1 MKKIHFIL
9 VLFSVLAISCFAAKD
24 QKKTKKEPKP
34 VTYVIKPDSNTYAI
48 LGKTMTD
55 ILFSP
60 SKVTCYA
67 VKGKAQVDKS
77 DLELEPHYV
86 RDSLIAKLSPSQI
99 SMFQFL
105 VLSDKSNYSQDS
117 VKVRSPYVPQLEL
130 CFEKKKQQV
139 HVLISQSDFSW
150 TICYDDK
157 KQGNW
162 NYAEKRLV
170 GRFCK
175 MISNS
180 NIK

>member
-1 MKKIHFIL
+1 MRKNYLFF
-9 VLFSVLAISCFAAKD
+9 VLFSVLTISCFAAKE
-24 QKKTKKEPKP
+24 QKMKKESKP
-34 VTYVIKPDSNTYAI
+34 AVYAIQPDSNTYTI

-67 VKGKAQVDKS
+67 VKGKAQVDKT
-77 DLELEPHYV
+77 DFELEPHYV
-86 RDSLIAKLSPSQI
+86 RDSLIAKLTPSQVAL
-99 SMFQFL
+99 FQFL

-117 VKVRSPYVPQLEL
+117 IKVRSPYVPHLEL

-162 NYAEKRLV
+162 NYTEKRLV
-170 GRFCK
+170 RRFCN
-175 MISNS
+175 MISNRS
-180 NIK
+180 IK

>member
-1 MKKIHFIL
+1 MRKNYLFFL
-9 VLFSVLAISCFAAKD
+9 LFFVLTISCFVAKE
-24 QKKTKKEPKP
+24 QKMKKESKP
-34 VTYVIKPDSNTYAI
+34 AVYAIQPDSNTYTI

-67 VKGKAQVDKS
+67 VKGKAQVDKT
-77 DLELEPHYV
+77 DFELEPHYV
-86 RDSLIAKLSPSQI
+86 RDSLIAKLTPSQVAL
-99 SMFQFL
+99 FQFL
-105 VLSDKSNYSQDS
+105 VLSDKSNYTQDS
-117 VKVRSPYVPQLEL
+117 IKVRSPYVPHLEL

-170 GRFCK
+170 GRFCN
-175 MISNS
+175 MISNHS
-180 NIK
+180 IK

>member
-1 MKKIHFIL
+1 M
-9 VLFSVLAISCFAAKD
+9 LFSALTISCFAAKE
-24 QKKTKKEPKP
+24 QKMKKESKP
-34 VTYVIKPDSNTYAI
+34 AVYAIQPDSNTYTI

-67 VKGKAQVDKS
+67 VKGKAQVDKN
-77 DLELEPHYV
+77 DFELEPHYV
-86 RDSLIAKLSPSQI
+86 RDSLIAKLTPSQVAL
-99 SMFQFL
+99 FQFL

-117 VKVRSPYVPQLEL
+117 IKVRSPYVPHLEL

-170 GRFCK
+170 GRFCN
-175 MISNS
+175 MISNHS
-180 NIK
+180 IK

>member
-1 MKKIHFIL
+1 MRRNYLFF
-9 VLFSVLAISCFAAKD
+9 VLFSVLTISCFAAKE
-24 QKKTKKEPKP
+24 QKMKKESKP
-34 VTYVIKPDSNTYAI
+34 AVYAIQPDSNTYTI

-67 VKGKAQVDKS
+67 VKGKAQVDKT
-77 DLELEPHYV
+77 DFELEPHYV
-86 RDSLIAKLSPSQI
+86 RDSLIAKLTPSQVAL
-99 SMFQFL
+99 FQFL

-117 VKVRSPYVPQLEL
+117 IKVRSPYVPHLEL

-170 GRFCK
+170 GRFCN
-175 MISNS
+175 MISNHS
-180 NIK
+180 IK

>member
-1 MKKIHFIL
+1 MRKNYLFF
-9 VLFSVLAISCFAAKD
+9 VLFSVLTISCFAAKE
-24 QKKTKKEPKP
+24 QKMKKESKP
-34 VTYVIKPDSNTYAI
+34 AVYAIQPDSNTYTI

-67 VKGKAQVDKS
+67 VKGKAQVDKT
-77 DLELEPHYV
+77 DFELEPHYV
-86 RDSLIAKLSPSQI
+86 RDSLIAKLTPSQVAL
-99 SMFQFL
+99 FQFL

-117 VKVRSPYVPQLEL
+117 IKVRSPYVPHLEL

-170 GRFCK
+170 RRFCN
-175 MISNS
+175 MIINHS
-180 NIK
+180 IK

>member
-1 MKKIHFIL
+1 MRKNYLFF
-9 VLFSVLAISCFAAKD
+9 VLFSVLTISCFAAKE
-24 QKKTKKEPKP
+24 QKMKKESKP
-34 VTYVIKPDSNTYAI
+34 AVYAIQPDSNTYTI

-67 VKGKAQVDKS
+67 VKGKAQVDKT
-77 DLELEPHYV
+77 DFELEPHYV
-86 RDSLIAKLSPSQI
+86 RDSLIAKLTPSQVAL
-99 SMFQFL
+99 FQFL
-105 VLSDKSNYSQDS
+105 VLSDKSNYSQES
-117 VKVRSPYVPQLEL
+117 IKVRSPYVPHLEL

-170 GRFCK
+170 RRFCN
-175 MISNS
+175 MISNRS
-180 NIK
+180 IK

>member
-1 MKKIHFIL
+1 MRKNYLFF
-9 VLFSVLAISCFAAKD
+9 VLFSVLTISCFAAKE
-24 QKKTKKEPKP
+24 QKMKKVSKP
-34 VTYVIKPDSNTYAI
+34 AVYAIQPDSNTYTI

-67 VKGKAQVDKS
+67 VKGKAQVDKT
-77 DLELEPHYV
+77 DFELEPHYV
-86 RDSLIAKLSPSQI
+86 RDSLIAKLTPSQVAL
-99 SMFQFL
+99 FQFL

-117 VKVRSPYVPQLEL
+117 IKVRSPYVPHLEL

-170 GRFCK
+170 RRFCN
-175 MISNS
+175 MISNRS
-180 NIK
+180 IK

>member
-1 MKKIHFIL
+1 MRKNYLFF
-9 VLFSVLAISCFAAKD
+9 VLFSVLTISCFAAKE
-24 QKKTKKEPKP
+24 QKMKKESKP
-34 VTYVIKPDSNTYAI
+34 TVYAIQPDSNTYTI

-67 VKGKAQVDKS
+67 VKGKAQVDKT
-77 DLELEPHYV
+77 DFELEPHYV
-86 RDSLIAKLSPSQI
+86 RDSLIAKLTPSQVAL
-99 SMFQFL
+99 FQFL

-117 VKVRSPYVPQLEL
+117 IKVRSPYVPHLEL

-170 GRFCK
+170 RRFCN
-175 MISNS
+175 MISNRS
-180 NIK
+180 IK

>member
-1 MKKIHFIL
+1 MRKNYLFF
-9 VLFSVLAISCFAAKD
+9 VLFSVLTISCFAAKE
-24 QKKTKKEPKP
+24 QKMKKESKP
-34 VTYVIKPDSNTYAI
+34 VVYAIQPDSNTYTI

-67 VKGKAQVDKS
+67 VKGKAQVDKT
-77 DLELEPHYV
+77 DFELEPHYV
-86 RDSLIAKLSPSQI
+86 RDSLIAKLTPSQVAL
-99 SMFQFL
+99 FQFL

-117 VKVRSPYVPQLEL
+117 IKVRSPYVPHLEL

-170 GRFCK
+170 RRFCN
-175 MISNS
+175 MISNRS
-180 NIK
+180 IK

>member
-1 MKKIHFIL
+1 MRKNYLFF
-9 VLFSVLAISCFAAKD
+9 VLFSVLTISCFAAKE
-24 QKKTKKEPKP
+24 QKMKKDSKP
-34 VTYVIKPDSNTYAI
+34 AVYAIQPDSNTYTI

-67 VKGKAQVDKS
+67 VKGKAQVDKT
-77 DLELEPHYV
+77 DFELEPHYV
-86 RDSLIAKLSPSQI
+86 RDSLIAKLTPSQVAL
-99 SMFQFL
+99 FQFL

-117 VKVRSPYVPQLEL
+117 IKVRSPYVPHLEL

-170 GRFCK
+170 RRFCN
-175 MISNS
+175 MISNRS
-180 NIK
+180 IK

>member
-1 MKKIHFIL
+1 M
-9 VLFSVLAISCFAAKD
+9 LFSALTISCFAAKE
-24 QKKTKKEPKP
+24 QKMKKESKP
-34 VTYVIKPDSNTYAI
+34 AVYAIQPDSNTYTI

-67 VKGKAQVDKS
+67 VKGKAQVDKT
-77 DLELEPHYV
+77 DFELEPHYV
-86 RDSLIAKLSPSQI
+86 RDSLIAKLTPSQVAL
-99 SMFQFL
+99 FQFL

-117 VKVRSPYVPQLEL
+117 IKVRSPYVPHLEL

-139 HVLISQSDFSW
+139 HVLISLSDFSW

-170 GRFCK
+170 GRFCN
-175 MISNS
+175 MISNHS
-180 NIK
+180 IK

>member
-1 MKKIHFIL
+1 MRKNYLFF
-9 VLFSVLAISCFAAKD
+9 VLFSVLTISCFAAKE
-24 QKKTKKEPKP
+24 QKMKKESKP
-34 VTYVIKPDSNTYAI
+34 AVYAIQPDSNTYTI

-67 VKGKAQVDKS
+67 VKGKAQVDKT
-77 DLELEPHYV
+77 DFELEPHYV
-86 RDSLIAKLSPSQI
+86 RDSLIAKLTPSQVAL
-99 SMFQFL
+99 FQFL
-105 VLSDKSNYSQDS
+105 LLSDKSNYSQDS
-117 VKVRSPYVPQLEL
+117 IKVRSPYVPHLEL

-170 GRFCK
+170 RRFCN
-175 MISNS
+175 MISNRS
-180 NIK
+180 IK

>member
-1 MKKIHFIL
+1 MRKNYLFF
-9 VLFSVLAISCFAAKD
+9 VLFSVLTISCFAAKE
-24 QKKTKKEPKP
+24 QKMKKESKP
-34 VTYVIKPDSNTYAI
+34 AVYAIQPDSNTYTI

-67 VKGKAQVDKS
+67 VKGKAQVDKT
-77 DLELEPHYV
+77 DFELEPHYV
-86 RDSLIAKLSPSQI
+86 RDSLIAKLTPSQVAL
-99 SMFQFL
+99 FQFL

-117 VKVRSPYVPQLEL
+117 IKVRSPYVPHLEL

-139 HVLISQSDFSW
+139 HVLISQSDFSC

-162 NYAEKRLV
+162 NYAENRLV
-170 GRFCK
+170 RRFCN
-175 MISNS
+175 MISNRS
-180 NIK
+180 IK

>member
-1 MKKIHFIL
+1 MRKNYLFF
-9 VLFSVLAISCFAAKD
+9 VLFSVLTISCFAAKE
-24 QKKTKKEPKP
+24 QKMKKESKP
-34 VTYVIKPDSNTYAI
+34 AVYAIQPDSNTYTI

-67 VKGKAQVDKS
+67 VKGKAQVDKT
-77 DLELEPHYV
+77 DFELEPHYV
-86 RDSLIAKLSPSQI
+86 RDSLIAKLTPSQVAL
-99 SMFQFL
+99 FQFL

-117 VKVRSPYVPQLEL
+117 IKVRSPYVPHLEL

-170 GRFCK
+170 RRFCNI
-175 MISNS
+175 ISNRS
-180 NIK
+180 IK

>member
-1 MKKIHFIL
+1 MRKNYLFF
-9 VLFSVLAISCFAAKD
+9 VLFSVLTISCFAAKE
-24 QKKTKKEPKP
+24 QKMKKESKP
-34 VTYVIKPDSNTYAI
+34 AVYAIQPDSNTYTI

-67 VKGKAQVDKS
+67 VKGKAQVDKT
-77 DLELEPHYV
+77 DFELEPHYV
-86 RDSLIAKLSPSQI
+86 RDSLIAKLTPSQVAL
-99 SMFQFL
+99 FQFL

-117 VKVRSPYVPQLEL
+117 IKVRSPYVPHLEL
-130 CFEKKKQQV
+130 CFEKKKQQI

-170 GRFCK
+170 RRFCN
-175 MISNS
+175 MISNRS
-180 NIK
+180 IK

>member
-1 MKKIHFIL
+1 MRKNYLFF
-9 VLFSVLAISCFAAKD
+9 VLFSVLTISCFAAKE
-24 QKKTKKEPKP
+24 QKMKKESKP
-34 VTYVIKPDSNTYAI
+34 AVYAIQPDSNTYTI

-67 VKGKAQVDKS
+67 VKGKAQVDKT
-77 DLELEPHYV
+77 DFELEPHYV
-86 RDSLIAKLSPSQI
+86 RDSLIVKLTPSQVAL
-99 SMFQFL
+99 FQFL

-117 VKVRSPYVPQLEL
+117 IKVRSPYVPHLEL

-170 GRFCK
+170 RRFCN
-175 MISNS
+175 MISNRS
-180 NIK
+180 IK

>member
-1 MKKIHFIL
+1 MRKNYLFFM
-9 VLFSVLAISCFAAKD
+9 LFSVLTISCFAAKE
-24 QKKTKKEPKP
+24 QKMKKESKP
-34 VTYVIKPDSNTYAI
+34 AVYAIQPDSNTYTI

-67 VKGKAQVDKS
+67 VKGKAQVDKT
-77 DLELEPHYV
+77 DFELEPHYV
-86 RDSLIAKLSPSQI
+86 RDSLIAKLTPSQVAL
-99 SMFQFL
+99 FQFL

-117 VKVRSPYVPQLEL
+117 IKVRSPYVPHLEL

-170 GRFCK
+170 RRFCN
-175 MISNS
+175 MISNRS
-180 NIK
+180 IK

>member
-1 MKKIHFIL
+1 MRKNYLFF
-9 VLFSVLAISCFAAKD
+9 VLFSVLTISCFAAKE
-24 QKKTKKEPKP
+24 QKMKKESKP
-34 VTYVIKPDSNTYAI
+34 AVYAIQPDSNTYTI

-67 VKGKAQVDKS
+67 VKGKAQVDKT
-77 DLELEPHYV
+77 DFELEPHYV
-86 RDSLIAKLSPSQI
+86 RDSLIAKLTPSQVAL
-99 SMFQFL
+99 FQFL

-117 VKVRSPYVPQLEL
+117 IKVRSPYVPHLEL
-130 CFEKKKQQV
+130 CFEKKRQQV

-170 GRFCK
+170 RRFCN
-175 MISNS
+175 MISNRS
-180 NIK
+180 IK

>member
-1 MKKIHFIL
+1 MRKNYLFF
-9 VLFSVLAISCFAAKD
+9 VLFSVLTISCFAAKE
-24 QKKTKKEPKP
+24 QKMKKESKP
-34 VTYVIKPDSNTYAI
+34 AVYAIQPDSNTYTI

-55 ILFSP
+55 ILFPP

-67 VKGKAQVDKS
+67 VKGKAQVDKT
-77 DLELEPHYV
+77 DFELEPHYV
-86 RDSLIAKLSPSQI
+86 RDSLIAKLTPSQVAL
-99 SMFQFL
+99 FQFL

-117 VKVRSPYVPQLEL
+117 IKVRSPYVPHLEL

-170 GRFCK
+170 RRFCN
-175 MISNS
+175 MISNRS
-180 NIK
+180 IK

>member
-1 MKKIHFIL
+1 MRKNYLFF
-9 VLFSVLAISCFAAKD
+9 VLFSVLTISCFAAKE
-24 QKKTKKEPKP
+24 QKMKKESKP
-34 VTYVIKPDSNTYAI
+34 AVYAIQPDSNTYTI

-67 VKGKAQVDKS
+67 VKGKAQVDKT
-77 DLELEPHYV
+77 DFELESHYV
-86 RDSLIAKLSPSQI
+86 RDSLIAKLTPSQVAL
-99 SMFQFL
+99 FQFL

-117 VKVRSPYVPQLEL
+117 IKVRSPYVPHLEL

-170 GRFCK
+170 RRFCN
-175 MISNS
+175 MISNRS
-180 NIK
+180 IK

>member
-1 MKKIHFIL
+1 MRKNYLFF
-9 VLFSVLAISCFAAKD
+9 VLFSVLTISCFAAKE
-24 QKKTKKEPKP
+24 QKIKKESKP
-34 VTYVIKPDSNTYAI
+34 AVYAIQPDSNTYTI

-67 VKGKAQVDKS
+67 VKGKAQVDKT
-77 DLELEPHYV
+77 DFELEPHYV
-86 RDSLIAKLSPSQI
+86 RDSLIAKLTPSQVAL
-99 SMFQFL
+99 FQFL

-117 VKVRSPYVPQLEL
+117 IKVRSPYVPHLEL

-170 GRFCK
+170 RRFCN
-175 MISNS
+175 MISNRS
-180 NIK
+180 IK

>member
-1 MKKIHFIL
+1 MRKNYLFF
-9 VLFSVLAISCFAAKD
+9 VLFSVLTISCFAAKE
-24 QKKTKKEPKP
+24 QKMKKESKP
-34 VTYVIKPDSNTYAI
+34 AVYAIQPDSNTYTI

-67 VKGKAQVDKS
+67 VKGKAQVDKT
-77 DLELEPHYV
+77 DFELEPHYV
-86 RDSLIAKLSPSQI
+86 RDSLIAKLTLSQVAL
-99 SMFQFL
+99 FQFL

-117 VKVRSPYVPQLEL
+117 IKVRSPYVPHLEL

-170 GRFCK
+170 RRFCN
-175 MISNS
+175 MISNRS
-180 NIK
+180 IK

>member
-1 MKKIHFIL
+1 MRKNYLFF
-9 VLFSVLAISCFAAKD
+9 VLFSVLTISCFAAKE
-24 QKKTKKEPKP
+24 QKMKKESKP
-34 VTYVIKPDSNTYAI
+34 AVYAIQPDSNTYTI

-67 VKGKAQVDKS
+67 VKSKAQVDKT
-77 DLELEPHYV
+77 DFELEPHYV
-86 RDSLIAKLSPSQI
+86 RDSLIAKLTPSQVAL
-99 SMFQFL
+99 FQFL

-117 VKVRSPYVPQLEL
+117 IKVRSPYVPHLEL

-170 GRFCK
+170 RRFCN
-175 MISNS
+175 MISNRS
-180 NIK
+180 IK

>member
-1 MKKIHFIL
+1 MRRNYLFF
-9 VLFSVLAISCFAAKD
+9 VLFSALTISCFAAKE
-24 QKKTKKEPKP
+24 QKMKKESKP
-34 VTYVIKPDSNTYAI
+34 AVYAIQPDSNTYTI

-67 VKGKAQVDKS
+67 VKGKAQVDKT
-77 DLELEPHYV
+77 DFELEPHYV
-86 RDSLIAKLSPSQI
+86 RDSLIAKLTPSQVAL
-99 SMFQFL
+99 FQFL

-117 VKVRSPYVPQLEL
+117 IKVRSPYVPHIEL

-170 GRFCK
+170 GRFCN
-175 MISNS
+175 MISNHS
-180 NIK
+180 IK

>member
-1 MKKIHFIL
+1 MRKNYLFF
-9 VLFSVLAISCFAAKD
+9 VLFSVLTISCFATKE
-24 QKKTKKEPKP
+24 QKMKKESKP
-34 VTYVIKPDSNTYAI
+34 AVYAIQPDSNTYTI

-67 VKGKAQVDKS
+67 VKGKAQVDKT
-77 DLELEPHYV
+77 DFELEPHYV
-86 RDSLIAKLSPSQI
+86 RDSLIAKLTPSQVAL
-99 SMFQFL
+99 FQFL

-117 VKVRSPYVPQLEL
+117 IKVRSPYVPHLEL

-170 GRFCK
+170 RRFCN
-175 MISNS
+175 MISNRS
-180 NIK
+180 IK

>member
-1 MKKIHFIL
+1 MRKNYLFF
-9 VLFSVLAISCFAAKD
+9 VLFSVLTISCFAAKE
-24 QKKTKKEPKP
+24 QKMKKESKP
-34 VTYVIKPDSNTYAI
+34 AVYAIQPDSNTYTI

-67 VKGKAQVDKS
+67 VKGKAQVDKT
-77 DLELEPHYV
+77 DFELEPHYV
-86 RDSLIAKLSPSQI
+86 RDSLIAKLTPSQVAL
-99 SMFQFL
+99 FQFL
-105 VLSDKSNYSQDS
+105 VLSDKSNHSQDS
-117 VKVRSPYVPQLEL
+117 IKVRSPYVPHLEL

-170 GRFCK
+170 RRFCN
-175 MISNS
+175 MISNRS
-180 NIK
+180 IK

>member
-1 MKKIHFIL
+1 MRKNYLFF
-9 VLFSVLAISCFAAKD
+9 VLFSVLTISCFAAKE
-24 QKKTKKEPKP
+24 QKMKKESKP
-34 VTYVIKPDSNTYAI
+34 AVYAIQPDSNTYTI

-67 VKGKAQVDKS
+67 VKGKAQVDKT
-77 DLELEPHYV
+77 DFELEPHYV
-86 RDSLIAKLSPSQI
+86 RDSLIAKLTPSQVAL
-99 SMFQFL
+99 FQFL

-117 VKVRSPYVPQLEL
+117 IKVSSPYVPHLEL

-170 GRFCK
+170 RRFCN
-175 MISNS
+175 MISNRS
-180 NIK
+180 IK

>member
-1 MKKIHFIL
+1 MRKNYLFF
-9 VLFSVLAISCFAAKD
+9 VLFSVLTISCFAAKE
-24 QKKTKKEPKP
+24 QKMKKESKP
-34 VTYVIKPDSNTYAI
+34 AVYAIQPDSNTYTI

-67 VKGKAQVDKS
+67 VKGKAQVDKT
-77 DLELEPHYV
+77 DFELEPHYV
-86 RDSLIAKLSPSQI
+86 RDSLIAKLTPSQVAF
-99 SMFQFL
+99 FQFL

-117 VKVRSPYVPQLEL
+117 IKVRSPYVPHLEL

-170 GRFCK
+170 RRFCN
-175 MISNS
+175 MISNRS
-180 NIK
+180 IK

>member
-1 MKKIHFIL
+1 MRRNYLFF
-9 VLFSVLAISCFAAKD
+9 VLFSVLTISCFAAKE
-24 QKKTKKEPKP
+24 QKMKKESKP
-34 VTYVIKPDSNTYAI
+34 AVYAIQPDSNTYTI

-67 VKGKAQVDKS
+67 VKGKAQVAKTDF
-77 DLELEPHYV
+77 ELEPHYV
-86 RDSLIAKLSPSQI
+86 RDSLIAKLTPSQVAL
-99 SMFQFL
+99 FQFL

-117 VKVRSPYVPQLEL
+117 IKVRSPYVPHLEL

-170 GRFCK
+170 GRFCN
-175 MISNS
+175 MISNHS
-180 NIK
+180 IK

>member
-1 MKKIHFIL
+1 MLRKNYLFF
-9 VLFSVLAISCFAAKD
+9 VLFSVLTISCFAAKE
-24 QKKTKKEPKP
+24 QKMKKESKP
-34 VTYVIKPDSNTYAI
+34 AVYAIQPDSNTYTI

-67 VKGKAQVDKS
+67 VKGKAQVDKT
-77 DLELEPHYV
+77 DFELEPHYV
-86 RDSLIAKLSPSQI
+86 RDSLIAKLTPSQVAL
-99 SMFQFL
+99 FQFL

-117 VKVRSPYVPQLEL
+117 IKVRSPYVPHLEL

-170 GRFCK
+170 RRFCN
-175 MISNS
+175 MISNRS
-180 NIK
+180 IK

>member
-1 MKKIHFIL
+1 MKKESKPA
-9 VLFSVLAISCFAAKD
+9 VYAI
-24 QKKTKKEPKP
+24 Q
-34 VTYVIKPDSNTYAI
+34 PDSNTYTI

-67 VKGKAQVDKS
+67 VKGKAQVDKT
-77 DLELEPHYV
+77 DFELEPHYV
-86 RDSLIAKLSPSQI
+86 RDSLIAKLTPSQVAL
-99 SMFQFL
+99 FQFL

-117 VKVRSPYVPQLEL
+117 IKVRSPYVPHLEL

-170 GRFCK
+170 RRFCN
-175 MISNS
+175 MISNRS
-180 NIK
+180 IK

>member
-1 MKKIHFIL
+1 MRKNYLFF
-9 VLFSVLAISCFAAKD
+9 VLFSVLTISCFAAKE
-24 QKKTKKEPKP
+24 QKMKKESKP
-34 VTYVIKPDSNTYAI
+34 AVYAIQPDSNTYTI

-67 VKGKAQVDKS
+67 VKGKAQVDKT
-77 DLELEPHYV
+77 DFELEPHYV
-86 RDSLIAKLSPSQI
+86 RDSLIAKLTPSQVAL
-99 SMFQFL
+99 FQFL

-117 VKVRSPYVPQLEL
+117 IKVRSPYVPHLEL

-150 TICYDDK
+150 TICYVDK

-170 GRFCK
+170 RRFCN
-175 MISNS
+175 MISNRS
-180 NIK
+180 IK

>member
-1 MKKIHFIL
+1 MRKNYLFF
-9 VLFSVLAISCFAAKD
+9 VLFSVLTISCFAAKE
-24 QKKTKKEPKP
+24 QKMKKESKP
-34 VTYVIKPDSNTYAI
+34 AVYAIQPDSNTYTI

-67 VKGKAQVDKS
+67 VKGKAQVDKT
-77 DLELEPHYV
+77 DFELEPHYV
-86 RDSLIAKLSPSQI
+86 RDSLIAKLTPSQVAL
-99 SMFQFL
+99 FQFL
-105 VLSDKSNYSQDS
+105 VLSAKSNYSQDS
-117 VKVRSPYVPQLEL
+117 IKVRSPYVPHLEL

-170 GRFCK
+170 RRFCN
-175 MISNS
+175 MISNRS
-180 NIK
+180 IK

>member
-1 MKKIHFIL
+1 MRKNYLFF
-9 VLFSVLAISCFAAKD
+9 VLFSVLTISCFAAKE
-24 QKKTKKEPKP
+24 QKMKKESKP
-34 VTYVIKPDSNTYAI
+34 AVYAIQPDSNTYTI

-67 VKGKAQVDKS
+67 VKGKAQVDKT
-77 DLELEPHYV
+77 DFELEPHYV
-86 RDSLIAKLSPSQI
+86 RDSLIAKLTPSQVALI
-99 SMFQFL
+99 QFL

-117 VKVRSPYVPQLEL
+117 IKVRSPYVPHLEL

-170 GRFCK
+170 RRFCN
-175 MISNS
+175 MISNRS
-180 NIK
+180 IK

>member
-1 MKKIHFIL
+1 MRKNYLFF
-9 VLFSVLAISCFAAKD
+9 VLFSVLTISCFAAKE
-24 QKKTKKEPKP
+24 QKMKKESKP
-34 VTYVIKPDSNTYAI
+34 AVYAIQPDSTTYTI

-67 VKGKAQVDKS
+67 VKGKAQVDKT
-77 DLELEPHYV
+77 DFELEPHYV
-86 RDSLIAKLSPSQI
+86 RDSLIAKLTPSQVAL
-99 SMFQFL
+99 FQFL

-117 VKVRSPYVPQLEL
+117 IKVRSPYVPHLEL

-170 GRFCK
+170 RRFCN
-175 MISNS
+175 MISNRS
-180 NIK
+180 IK

>member
-1 MKKIHFIL
+1 MRKNYLFF
-9 VLFSVLAISCFAAKD
+9 VLFSVLTISCFAAKE
-24 QKKTKKEPKP
+24 QKMKKESKP
-34 VTYVIKPDSNTYAI
+34 AVYAIQPDSNTYTI

-67 VKGKAQVDKS
+67 VKGKAQVDKT
-77 DLELEPHYV
+77 DFELEPHYV
-86 RDSLIAKLSPSQI
+86 KDSLIAKLTPSQVAL
-99 SMFQFL
+99 FQFL

-117 VKVRSPYVPQLEL
+117 IKVRSPYVPHLEL

-170 GRFCK
+170 RRFCN
-175 MISNS
+175 MISNRS
-180 NIK
+180 IK

>member
-1 MKKIHFIL
+1 MRRNYLFF
-9 VLFSVLAISCFAAKD
+9 VLFSVLTISCFAAKE
-24 QKKTKKEPKP
+24 QKMKKESKP
-34 VTYVIKPDSNTYAI
+34 AVYAIQPDSNTYTI

-67 VKGKAQVDKS
+67 VKGKAQVDKT
-77 DLELEPHYV
+77 DFELEPHYV
-86 RDSLIAKLSPSQI
+86 RDSLIAKLTPSQVAL
-99 SMFQFL
+99 FQFL

-117 VKVRSPYVPQLEL
+117 IKVRSPYVPHLEL

-170 GRFCK
+170 GRFCN
-175 MISNS
+175 MISNH

>member
-1 MKKIHFIL
+1 MRKNYLFF
-9 VLFSVLAISCFAAKD
+9 VLFSVLTISCFAAKE
-24 QKKTKKEPKP
+24 QKMKKESKP
-34 VTYVIKPDSNTYAI
+34 AVYAIQPDSNTYTI

-67 VKGKAQVDKS
+67 VKGKAQVDKT
-77 DLELEPHYV
+77 DFELEPHYV
-86 RDSLIAKLSPSQI
+86 RDSLIAKLTPSQVAL
-99 SMFQFL
+99 FQFL

-117 VKVRSPYVPQLEL
+117 IKVRSPYVPHLEL

-170 GRFCK
+170 RGFCN
-175 MISNS
+175 MISNRS
-180 NIK
+180 IK

>member
-1 MKKIHFIL
+1 MRKNYLFF
-9 VLFSVLAISCFAAKD
+9 VLFSVLTISCFAAKE
-24 QKKTKKEPKP
+24 QKMKKESKP
-34 VTYVIKPDSNTYAI
+34 AVYAIQPDSNTYTI

-67 VKGKAQVDKS
+67 VKGKAQVDKT
-77 DLELEPHYV
+77 DFELEPHYV
-86 RDSLIAKLSPSQI
+86 RDSLIAKLNPSQVAL
-99 SMFQFL
+99 FQFL

-117 VKVRSPYVPQLEL
+117 IKVRSPYVPHLEL

-170 GRFCK
+170 RRFCN
-175 MISNS
+175 MISNRS
-180 NIK
+180 IK